1 MGGAFK
7 HNLGPRGREFERAI
21 DKKFFDGDINF
32 LKQVA
37 SEVSIPVLRK
47 DFILSKAQIIE
58 SGINSADSLLLISEI
73 LESSQL
79 NYLYNFARKLNLIP
93 LVELHS
99 RKAWRKFLI

>member
-1 MGGAFK
+1 M
-7 HNLGPRGREFERAI
+7 NSRSICYIYLT

-47 DFILSKAQIIE
+47 DFIISKAQIIE
-58 SGINSADSLLLISEI
+58 TGINSADSLLLISEI

-79 NYLYNFARKLNLIP
+79 NYLYNFATKLNLSP

-99 RKAWRKFLI
+99 RKSLQKFLI